1 MGKVPLS
8 EDRFTFAALW
18 DFCDAERQFWQA
30 CADNAEAHGDRPESA
45 VKHRRRM
52 LQMEKLCNL
61 LTLIG
66 SDSLLKTRLYK
77 LADKQVAAEAPVTG
91 DETAGEAAHQPRQ
104 RKPDKPKPC

>member
-1 MGKVPLS
+1 MGKVPPS
-8 EDRFTFAALW
+8 DDRFTFAALW

-45 VKHRRRM
+45 AKHRRRM

-66 SDSLLKTRLYK
+66 SDNSLKARLYR
-77 LADKQVAAEAPVTG
+77 LADRQVAAEAPVTG
-91 DETAGEAAHQPRQ
+91 EENASEAPVGITSAN
-104 RKPDKPKPC
+104 PDRT